1 VSDDAFEA
9 ETPEQFKALAH
20 PFRQRLLF
28 ALGERPA
35 TISQLAAGLDA
46 RKGNVA
52 HHLKVLREAGLVRE
66 AGTRTVR
73 GGTERYFARAAA
85 RLITPGGVPGTA
97 TALLQAVATELER
110 GTGEPLLT
118 LRHVR
123 LSADQA
129 ARLAEALE
137 KIVAAAPDAPDEP
150 RHGLLVAL
158 YKQAEPAPDI
168 DAGSGAVSA

>member
-1 VSDDAFEA
+1 MSDDAFEA
-9 ETPEQFKALAH
+9 ETPAQFKALAH

-35 TISQLAAGLDA
+35 TISQLAVALDA
-46 RKGNVA
+46 LKGNVS
-52 HHLKVLREAGLVRE
+52 HHLKVLREAGLVRD

-85 RLITPGGVPGTA
+85 RVVAPTAVPGTA
-97 TALLQAVATELER
+97 AALLGAIATEIER
-110 GTGEPLLT
+110 SPAEHVLT

-123 LSADQA
+123 LSAEQA
-129 ARLAEALE
+129 ARLTEALE
-137 KIVAAAPDAPDEP
+137 EIVAAAPDTPDQP

-158 YKQAEPAPDI
+158 YQQAEPAPDT
-168 DAGSGAVSA
+168 DAGP